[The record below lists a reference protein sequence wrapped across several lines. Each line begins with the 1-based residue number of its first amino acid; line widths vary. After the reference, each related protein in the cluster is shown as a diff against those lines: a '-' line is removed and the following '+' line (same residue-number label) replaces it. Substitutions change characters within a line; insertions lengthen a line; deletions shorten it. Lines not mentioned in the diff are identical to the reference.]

1 LTAAA
6 KFVNDGWIPRLR
18 PGQPARRGHDYKR
31 HLFAALN
38 IATGRIIGML
48 PAPPRR

>member
-1 LTAAA
+1 M
-6 KFVNDGWIPRLR
+6 RL
-18 PGQPARRGHDYKR
+18 GQPARRGHDYKR